1 MKQYRDSDEA
11 LIASF
16 FAEHRETI
24 ADNGFTERVMRGL
37 PERKPQ
43 FGWLPWVWNGVMI
56 IICVVLF
63 IAFGG
68 VGLVTDALYQNLDMA
83 LTQGVDMRV
92 VFALMCAFVFYVSQK
107 AIQRA

>member
-1 MKQYRDSDEA
+1 MEDNERLIEQFMKQ
-11 LIASF
+11 
-16 FAEHRETI
+16 HRQEI
-24 ADNGFTERVMRGL
+24 ADDGFTERVMRGL

-92 VFALMCAFVFYVSQK
+92 IFALMCAFVFYVSQK